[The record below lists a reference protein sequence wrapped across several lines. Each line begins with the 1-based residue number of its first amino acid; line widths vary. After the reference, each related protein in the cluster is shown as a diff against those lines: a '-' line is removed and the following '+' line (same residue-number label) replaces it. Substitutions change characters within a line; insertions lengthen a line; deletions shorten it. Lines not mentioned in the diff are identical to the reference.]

1 MHIEPQTTGRVVVV
15 GGGQAGADFVAALRM
30 AGHQGHVTLLG
41 EEPGHPYARPP
52 LSKAYLSGKATAE
65 DLHIRPPAM
74 YEQQGID
81 LRTGTRVTA
90 IDRTGRQVILADG
103 ERLPYGHLVL
113 ATGGRARRLTTPG
126 LDDAPNV
133 HYLRTLADV
142 TALRQHFAPGARLVV
157 VGGGYVGLEVAAVAR
172 RLGLDVTVLEAL
184 PRVLAR
190 VTAPQVSAFYQR
202 VHTEEGVDIRVD
214 TAVTGFAFAHDG
226 SVTAVELKGGERI
239 DADVVLVGIGLV
251 PNTEL
256 AEQAGLAVDNGI
268 VVDEHCRTEDP
279 AVLAIGDCTSH
290 PCGEH
295 GGRRRL
301 ESVPNASEQARTA
314 AATVTGSP
322 QPYTAVPWFWSDQY
336 DVKLQT
342 TGLSTGYD
350 DVVIRGT
357 TGTGR
362 SFAAFYLKEG
372 RVRAAD
378 VVCSPRDFTAARKL
392 VAARAQVAPEALRDL
407 SVPLKQLL

>member
-1 MHIEPQTTGRVVVV
+1 MYNERTSTDRVVVV
-15 GGGQAGADFVAALRM
+15 GAGQAGADFVAALRM
-30 AGHQGHVTLLG
+30 AGHQGPVTLVG
-41 EEPGHPYARPP
+41 EEPEHPYARPP

-65 DLHIRPPAM
+65 DLHLRPPAM

-81 LRTGTRVTA
+81 IRTGTRVTSV
-90 IDRTGRQVILADG
+90 DRAARHVVLADG

-113 ATGGRARRLTTPG
+113 ATGGRPRRLPAPG
-126 LDDAPNV
+126 LDEAPNV

-142 TALRQHFAPGARLVV
+142 AAMRPRFVPGARLVV

-172 RLGLDVTVLEAL
+172 GLGLTVTVLEAL

-202 VHTEEGVDIRVD
+202 VHAEEGVDIRVD
-214 TAVTGFAFAHDG
+214 TAVTGFAFAPDG
-226 SVTAVELKGGERI
+226 AVTAVELKNGERL

-251 PNTEL
+251 PDTEL
-256 AEQAGLAVDNGI
+256 AERSGLAVDNGI
-268 VVDEHCRTEDP
+268 VVDEYCRTADP
-279 AVLAIGDCTSH
+279 AVFAIGDCTSH

-314 AATVTGSP
+314 AAAIAGHP
-322 QPYTAVPWFWSDQY
+322 APYTAIPWFWSDQY

-342 TGLSTGYD
+342 VGLSTGHD
-350 DVVIRGT
+350 EVVIRGT
-357 TGTGR
+357 TETGR
-362 SFAAFYLKEG
+362 SFAAFYLKDG
-372 RVRAAD
+372 QVRAAD
-378 VVCSPRDFTAARKL
+378 VVCSPRDFAAARKL
-392 VAARAQVAPEALRDL
+392 VGARARVSAEALRDL